1 MTHINLHGQERRN
14 ENFEIIHFFLKQ
26 VRKGRNEISIF
37 KITYAVCQIIDRV
50 TGIGRADVIDIYRKM
65 DRFLEKK
72 QML

>member
-1 MTHINLHGQERRN
+1 M
-14 ENFEIIHFFLKQ
+14 Q

-37 KITYAVCQIIDRV
+37 KIIYAVCQIIDRV

-65 DRFLEKK
+65 DRFLDKK